1 MKIEVYTRP
10 GVIVTNNNDNGW
22 FLVQTA
28 QVTGQGKGLPTS
40 LPDFTYP
47 VAMPANS
54 KQSFYVTS
62 SDGAGDVWYG
72 LGQQLGQAYA
82 TDDNLSLLEGYSV
95 SYRFVA
101 SSGPR
106 RWNGNVRYSLS
117 GESTQLPTVKPTAK
131 PTSASTIPPSPK
143 VCQYPTTYPTLK
155 PLTNT
160 PEPTSN
166 PTTRPTLKPSL
177 SPTQNNTAK
186 PVTIPP
192 VFDPRIG
199 NEPTRSPLA
208 DATSLPSEAPTN
220 KPSAKNTS
228 KAPTPQPSSSSSTY
242 KVWSS
247 LVVALSAITLWST
260 MWTPVFE

>member
-106 RWNGNVRYSLS
+106 RWNGKAEKQRLYILS
-117 GESTQLPTVKPTAK
+117 NLDQILTAFIDIAHRK
-131 PTSASTIPPSPK
+131 R
-143 VCQYPTTYPTLK
+143 
-155 PLTNT
+155 PL
-160 PEPTSN
+160 
-166 PTTRPTLKPSL
+166 L
-177 SPTQNNTAK
+177 SQ
-186 PVTIPP
+186 
-192 VFDPRIG
+192 R
-199 NEPTRSPLA
+199 
-208 DATSLPSEAPTN
+208 
-220 KPSAKNTS
+220 
-228 KAPTPQPSSSSSTY
+228 
-242 KVWSS
+242 
-247 LVVALSAITLWST
+247 
-260 MWTPVFE
+260 